1 MYILKGKLIFVLYLN
16 QHNIIIKTVVSIFV
30 NNGHFYIL
38 QHVVEKKVK
47 KRLSMN
53 VLLAMTTFIW

>member
-1 MYILKGKLIFVLYLN
+1 MDIYIFKKKLIFVLYLN

-38 QHVVEKKVK
+38 QHVVEKK
-47 KRLSMN
+47 
-53 VLLAMTTFIW
+53 